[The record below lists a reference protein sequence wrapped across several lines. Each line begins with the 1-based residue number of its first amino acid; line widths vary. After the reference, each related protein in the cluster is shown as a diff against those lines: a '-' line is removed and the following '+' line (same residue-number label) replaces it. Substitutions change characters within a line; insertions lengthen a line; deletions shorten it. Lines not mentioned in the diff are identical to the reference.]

1 MLLMLRLVKR
11 CLKISLLLLRLQTIL
26 PLLRLL
32 RLQTL
37 LRMRLLLL
45 RPML

>member
-1 MLLMLRLVKR
+1 MLQMLRLVKR
-11 CLKISLLLLRLQTIL
+11 CLKISLLLLRLQTL
-26 PLLRLL
+26 LLLLRLL

-37 LRMRLLLL
+37 LRMRLPLL

>member
-1 MLLMLRLVKR
+1 MLLLPCLVKR
-11 CLKISLLLLRLQTIL
+11 CLKISLLLQRLQTLLLLLRLQ
-26 PLLRLL
+26 

-37 LRMRLLLL
+37 LRMHLLLL

>member
-1 MLLMLRLVKR
+1 MLLLLCLVKH
-11 CLKISLLLLRLQTIL
+11 CLKISLLLLRLQT
-26 PLLRLL
+26 LLLLL

>member
-11 CLKISLLLLRLQTIL
+11 CLKISLLLLRLQTL
-26 PLLRLL
+26 LLLLLRR

>member
-11 CLKISLLLLRLQTIL
+11 CLKISLLLLRLQT
-26 PLLRLL
+26 
-32 RLQTL
+32 L

>member
-1 MLLMLRLVKR
+1 MLLLLYLVKR
-11 CLKISLLLLRLQTIL
+11 CLKISLLLLRLQTLLLL
-26 PLLRLL
+26 PRLL

-37 LRMRLLLL
+37 LRMRLLRL